1 MRVFLMCY
9 RYSVPGPDQL
19 VNRFSTVF
27 LEEVSFKKV
36 YHASSF
42 DLPKLPVISNEDPNH
57 IQLFTWGLIPFWVKN
72 HTSAGELR
80 LKTMNARAESIFDKP
95 AFRHAAEKKH
105 CLVLA
110 DGFFEWQ
117 EYHGKNYPY
126 YIRLKNHEPFAM
138 AGLWETW
145 NDPATAEELQTYTV
159 ITTKANPLMEQIHN
173 KKKRMPVIL
182 PKEDER
188 AWIDPVLDKHAY
200 QALLAPY
207 DERRMEAFT
216 ISRLI
221 TSRQRDVNVPEVVQP
236 FTYPELQKKT
246 GQKNLF

>member
-1 MRVFLMCY
+1 MCY
-9 RYSVPGPDQL
+9 RYSVPGPDSL
-19 VNRFSTVF
+19 VRRFSALF
-27 LEEVSFKKV
+27 LEDVPFKTQ

-42 DLPKLPVISNEDPNH
+42 DLPNLPVITNEQPQH
-57 IQLFTWGLIPFWVKN
+57 IQLFTWGLIPFWVKDKK
-72 HTSAGELR
+72 TAEEIR
-80 LKTMNARAESIFDKP
+80 LKTMNARAESIFEKP
-95 AFRHAAEKKH
+95 SFRHAAEQKH

-117 EYHGKNYPY
+117 EYEGKNYPY

-138 AGLWETW
+138 AGLWDTW
-145 NDPATAEELQTYTV
+145 KDPQTSEVLQTYTV

-173 KKKRMPVIL
+173 KKKRMPMIL
-182 PKEDER
+182 PKDHEHD
-188 AWIDPVLDKHAY
+188 WIDSSLDK
-200 QALLAPY
+200 QAAETLLVPY
-207 DERRMEAFT
+207 DEQLMEAFT

-221 TSRQRDVNVPEVVQP
+221 TSRQRNPNVPEVFKP